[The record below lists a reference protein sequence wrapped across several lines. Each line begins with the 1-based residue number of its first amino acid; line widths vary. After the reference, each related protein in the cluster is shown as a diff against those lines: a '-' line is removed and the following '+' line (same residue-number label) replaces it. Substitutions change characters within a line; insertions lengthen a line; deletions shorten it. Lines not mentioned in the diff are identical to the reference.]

1 MANSLRKTGLSVVG
15 DMPWGTHFCLFYET
29 KQDLLDT
36 LIPYFKAGLDSNE
49 FCLWVISKD
58 EPLTMDDAW
67 SALRRAIPN
76 LEQHV
81 AAQRI
86 EVLSHEEWFLQGGHF
101 DPRAVAIVLNK
112 KLSQALARNHAG
124 IRLNGSTAW
133 LKGDWK
139 DFFTFETAL
148 DEAVANRPVI
158 VLCNFP
164 LATSGAA
171 EILAAARTHRFT
183 VARRNGVCE
192 IIESAEIKSRAHS
205 LTPREREVLTWVA
218 QGKSAREIGKILH
231 ITKRTVDEH
240 VQAAARKLGAAN
252 RTQAVAL
259 ALVGRIIGGGAPA
272 RDRVA

>member
-1 MANSLRKTGLSVVG
+1 MANPLRKTGLSVLG

-29 KQDLLDT
+29 KQDLLDI
-36 LIPYFKAGLDSNE
+36 LIPYFKVGLESNE
-49 FCLWVISKD
+49 FCLWVISID
-58 EPLTMDDAW
+58 EPLTEEDAW
-67 SALRRAIPN
+67 SALRGAIPN
-76 LEQHV
+76 LKQYV
-81 AAQRI
+81 AARKI
-86 EVLSHEEWFLQGGHF
+86 EVLSHEEWFLPGGEF
-101 DPRAVAIVLNK
+101 DPHRVIGVLHD
-112 KLSQALARNHAG
+112 KLNQALARNCAG
-124 IRLNGSTAW
+124 LRLNGSTAW
-133 LKGDWK
+133 LKGQWE

-148 DEAVANRPVI
+148 DDIIADKPVI

-183 VARRNGVCE
+183 LARRNGVSE
-192 IIESAEIKSRAHS
+192 IIESAEISSRAHS
-205 LTPREREVLTWVA
+205 LTAREREVLTWAA

-240 VQAAARKLGAAN
+240 VQAAARKLGATN

-259 ALVGRIIGGGAPA
+259 ALLGRVIHAAMPA